1 MFKKRRLLTGC
12 LVFLLASTIF
22 CRISGTAEAAQ
33 VYKSFN
39 VEYLGND
46 DVETE
51 VITVNDG
58 DVIQVTIEITNNTSD
73 SMYYISCTSNV
84 TTGDYPTI
92 SSHNLGIWTC
102 SILANGAYSAAIT
115 VNSGMGNFHDIKFR
129 IAYNTTPPS
138 GGGDSDG
145 GSSTGDSDEGSSTVQ
160 KESESSHTHYYFWS
174 EEKAATED
182 TDGEM
187 VYRCECGAVQY
198 RVPISAYYVFNKN
211 TMEKI
216 KKADKGATVKIE
228 TSKWISFHKM
238 VMQALADR
246 PDVSLEVSF
255 LDGEYKGNRISFII
269 PAGTDT
275 LSLLDDNGFAG
286 FLYLAGK
293 LGMTN

>member
-1 MFKKRRLLTGC
+1 MLRKRRILSYCLAFMMVLT
-12 LVFLLASTIF
+12 VFRGSSIL
-22 CRISGTAEAAQ
+22 AEAAT
-33 VYKSFN
+33 VDKSFDIIYTGVDYN
-39 VEYLGND
+39 IP
-46 DVETE
+46 T
-51 VITVNDG
+51 ITVNEG
-58 DVIQVTIEITNNTSD
+58 DTI
-73 SMYYISCTSNV
+73 NV
-84 TTGDYPTI
+84 TLNIKNQSGIGIIVGGGTNVTATSSLFI
-92 SSHNLGIWTC
+92 SNEDTKTLTF
-102 SILANGAYSAAIT
+102 SIVDGSTYAALNVMTDDDHYLIF
-115 VNSGMGNFHDIKFR
+115 SIE
-129 IAYNTTPPS
+129 YNTTPSS
-138 GGGDSDG
+138 GGGDSYE
-145 GSSTGDSDEGSSTVQ
+145 GSSTGDSDEGNSTVQ
-160 KESESSHTHYYFWS
+160 KESKSNHTHSYFWS

-246 PDVSLEVSF
+246 PDVSLDVSF
-255 LDGEYKGNRISFII
+255 LDGEYKGNRVSFII

>member
-1 MFKKRRLLTGC
+1 MLRKRRILSYCLAFMMVLT
-12 LVFLLASTIF
+12 VFRGSSIL
-22 CRISGTAEAAQ
+22 AEAAT
-33 VYKSFN
+33 VDKSFDIIYTGVDYN
-39 VEYLGND
+39 IP
-46 DVETE
+46 T
-51 VITVNDG
+51 ITVNEG
-58 DVIQVTIEITNNTSD
+58 DTI
-73 SMYYISCTSNV
+73 NV
-84 TTGDYPTI
+84 TLNIKNQSGIGIIVGGGTNVTATSSLFI
-92 SSHNLGIWTC
+92 SNEDTKTLTF
-102 SILANGAYSAAIT
+102 SIVDGSTYAALNVMTDDDHYLIF
-115 VNSGMGNFHDIKFR
+115 SIE
-129 IAYNTTPPS
+129 YNTTPSS
-138 GGGDSDG
+138 GGGDSYE
-145 GSSTGDSDEGSSTVQ
+145 GSSTGDSDEGNSTVQ
-160 KESESSHTHYYFWS
+160 KESKSNHTHSYFWS

-255 LDGEYKGNRISFII
+255 LDGEYKGNRVSFII

-293 LGMTN
+293 LGVTN

>member
-1 MFKKRRLLTGC
+1 MFKKRRLLTVC

-22 CRISGTAEAAQ
+22 CRMSVTAEAAQ
-33 VYKSFN
+33 VNKSFN
-39 VEYLGND
+39 VNYLGDN
-46 DVETE
+46 VEME
-51 VITVNDG
+51 EITVNNG
-58 DVIQVTIEITNNTSD
+58 DEIRVTINITNNSVENIF
-73 SMYYISCTSNV
+73 YYSCSGNV
-84 TTGDYPTI
+84 TMGEHPDINAGDSNT
-92 SSHNLGIWTC
+92 WTC
-102 SILANGAYSAAIT
+102 SISANGASSAKINLGDST
-115 VNSGMGNFHDIKFR
+115 IKFR

-138 GGGDSDG
+138 GGGDSDE
-145 GSSTGDSDEGSSTVQ
+145 GSSTGDSDEGSSAVQ
-160 KESESSHTHYYFWS
+160 KESESNHTHSYFWS

-255 LDGEYKGNRISFII
+255 LDGEYKGNRVSFII